1 MPSVFLRQGRVEPQ
15 SETVW
20 HQADKYHVPRIAY
33 VNKMDI
39 TGADF
44 FAVVKTLR
52 ERLNANA
59 VPVQLPVGAEDAFN
73 GIIDLIRM
81 KMITY
86 TDDPDAHH

>member
-1 MPSVFLRQGRVEPQ
+1 
-15 SETVW
+15 
-20 HQADKYHVPRIAY
+20 
-33 VNKMDI
+33 MDI

-86 TDDPDAHH
+86 TDDLGTRTTESDIPAELLTLARKYREKMLEAISEL